1 MEQINDKLTHQYV
14 VDRCQSVKKTKIKQ
28 LRGEKNW
35 GGVAPLFMEV
45 KGGLSCEVALGTDF
59 KEAMECM
66 VWKEDQTR

>member
-1 MEQINDKLTHQYV
+1 
-14 VDRCQSVKKTKIKQ
+14 
-28 LRGEKNW
+28 
-35 GGVAPLFMEV
+35 MEV